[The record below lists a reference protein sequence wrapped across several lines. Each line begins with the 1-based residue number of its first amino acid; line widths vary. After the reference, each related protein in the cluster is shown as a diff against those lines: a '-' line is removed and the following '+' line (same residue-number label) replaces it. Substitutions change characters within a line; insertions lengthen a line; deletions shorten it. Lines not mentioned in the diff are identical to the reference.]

1 MNSLKKICTLVLLFS
16 IGTIS
21 AQQIITDRPDQTE
34 ASSIVPLHSL
44 QIEAGVL
51 FQKSGKIQANTHPSI
66 LWRYGIS
73 KIFELRLLTEY
84 ETTRLNRS
92 SQINN
97 GVSDLQIGTKIQL
110 FKKEDVN
117 TEIAFLSHVIIPTA
131 KSELTNDKLGTINK
145 LSISHSISEK
155 IGIGYN
161 VGYDNF
167 GNGNG
172 NLTYS
177 MALGFSLSE
186 KWSFYVEPYGEFIE
200 FDNHASSFDT
210 GIAYLVQ
217 NNLQLDVSFGTGL
230 NYKMNYLAAGFS
242 WNIPKRKKQ

>member
-117 TEIAFLSHVIIPTA
+117 TEIAFLSHV
-131 KSELTNDKLGTINK
+131 
-145 LSISHSISEK
+145 
-155 IGIGYN
+155 
-161 VGYDNF
+161 V
-167 GNGNG
+167 
-172 NLTYS
+172 
-177 MALGFSLSE
+177 
-186 KWSFYVEPYGEFIE
+186 
-200 FDNHASSFDT
+200 
-210 GIAYLVQ
+210 
-217 NNLQLDVSFGTGL
+217 
-230 NYKMNYLAAGFS
+230 
-242 WNIPKRKKQ
+242 